1 MLMLISIIEIST
13 SFQILSWS
21 RPASTNMLPVVRAN
35 PPSSPSEEQN
45 IAQDTEDAPAGID
58 LEKQTSTMGEVLVMK
73 ENTDRHRDFQP
84 TLPPGFRD
92 WKRSKRIL
100 RPSDIEVFKDLE
112 PSFFAEVASI
122 VCQAEAVPRKELF
135 ESWEVAN
142 HIDANFPQA
151 TRIADL
157 AAGHGLLGWFL
168 LLLAKRNNRPR
179 SVVSV
184 DVRMPPSACAIR
196 QVITKS
202 WPDLAERM
210 HYVVGNLKHVDA
222 DQNVLLTSVHACGP
236 LTDVV
241 IERAVACGASVVVM
255 PCCHS
260 LRQSL
265 PPAPGLTAVKLA
277 NRAKELGVAQAVD
290 AERINAL
297 RSFGYTVK
305 QEYCDDK
312 VTNRNRLIVA
322 RLSSTFNS
330 TASQRLTTPIFVE
343 EAHDSKHSRIPVAD
357 VAVIASLAKANRTVV
372 DDIATRRGLIMKYDK
387 AAGYTPPINTM
398 LENDAF
404 RLIGDEMVREG
415 LVTDASG
422 TFVRQIASL
431 LKGRAIH
438 VYQVIL
444 DIKDIF
450 AYPLEE
456 TLDSERGQ
464 IVSNCNTTKIVGAI
478 VKAHE
483 NGSLGGVGTNDEML
497 KSLVES
503 LEDERGAKKGK
514 ILYKLFRIFLTGR
527 SSGPPFGLTLDILNL
542 IDDTVVV
549 ECVTLD
555 TRIEKLI
562 ALSESSPDNFPPTRK
577 SNPI

>member
-1 MLMLISIIEIST
+1 MLILLLLALQTYAPVWGWQFATPKIDGLGISRRSGQKAAATSI
-13 SFQILSWS
+13 QD
-21 RPASTNMLPVVRAN
+21 ASV
-35 PPSSPSEEQN
+35 
-45 IAQDTEDAPAGID
+45 GH
-58 LEKQTSTMGEVLVMK
+58 
-73 ENTDRHRDFQP
+73 DRHREFRP

-92 WKRSKRIL
+92 WKRSKRVL
-100 RPSDIEVFKDLE
+100 RPSDIEVFKRMK
-112 PSFFAEVASI
+112 PSFFADVAAI

-168 LLLAKRNNRPR
+168 LLLAKRRKRPC

-184 DVRMPPSACAIR
+184 DVRMPPSAGAIR
-196 QVITKS
+196 QVITNS

-222 DQNVLLTSVHACGP
+222 DPNVLLISVHACGP

-260 LRQSL
+260 LRQPL

-277 NRAKELGVAQAVD
+277 NRAKEFGVAHAMD
-290 AERINAL
+290 AERIDAL
-297 RSFGYTVK
+297 RSLGYTVT
-305 QEYCDDK
+305 QEYCDDE
-312 VTNRNRLIVA
+312 VTNRNRLILA
-322 RLSSTFNS
+322 RRSNTFNS
-330 TASQRLTTPIFVE
+330 SASQQLTTPIVVE
-343 EAHDSKHSRIPVAD
+343 EAHDLKPSRIPVAD
-357 VAVIASLAKANRTVV
+357 VSVIASLAKANCSVA
-372 DDIATRRGLIMKYDK
+372 DDLATRRGLIMEYNKT
-387 AAGYTPPINTM
+387 AGYTPPINTM
-398 LENDAF
+398 SEIDAS
-404 RLIGDEMVREG
+404 RLIGDEMLREG

-422 TFVRQIASL
+422 TFVRQITSL
-431 LKGRAIH
+431 LKGRAIL

-444 DIKDIF
+444 DIKHIF

-456 TLDSERGQ
+456 TLDSEYYGQ
-464 IVSNCNTTKIVGAI
+464 IVSNCNTTKIAAAI
-478 VKAHE
+478 VNAHA

-503 LEDERGAKKGK
+503 LEDEHGANEKS
-514 ILYKLFRIFLTGR
+514 ILYKLFQIFLTGR

-542 IDDTVVV
+542 IDDNVVA
-549 ECVTLD
+549 ECVRLD
-555 TRIEKLI
+555 TRIEKLA
-562 ALSESSPDNFPPTRK
+562 ALSSGWPPKNAGSPPDSFPPTRK
-577 SNPI
+577 